1 MNGKAVVAMAGTAL
15 LGGVAGTMLA
25 QQPVQA
31 QMPASGAIHVAATTV
46 GTTSHAWAVDP
57 RTSLVIHCVATQPTS
72 ASFTC
77 QSAALPGMGA
87 P

>member
-1 MNGKAVVAMAGTAL
+1 MNRKAYLAIAAAAL
-15 LGGVAGTMLA
+15 VGGVAGAMLV

-31 QMPASGAIHVAATTV
+31 QMPAMGTVHVSATTV

-57 RTSLVIHCVATQPTS
+57 RTSLVIHCVAIQPAS

-77 QSAALPGMGA
+77 QSSALPGMGA